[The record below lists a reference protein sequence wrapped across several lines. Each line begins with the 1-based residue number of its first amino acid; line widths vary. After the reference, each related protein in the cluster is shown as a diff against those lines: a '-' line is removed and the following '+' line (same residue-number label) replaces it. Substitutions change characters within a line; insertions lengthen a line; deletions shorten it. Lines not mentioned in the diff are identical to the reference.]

1 MNLIQYSDSLPADC
15 RLRKDHKD
23 AIFASDCYHLVA
35 WRWAL
40 FGPKNEPHSAGKA
53 RERTQIADAQLQVR
67 LWFCQYREDHRI
79 KDAVAATLRP
89 HFTLAMRSLLPI
101 FRSKPRTFRTH
112 LDWSKNPLRKMRE
125 YKGTTHVWGLTLP
138 VSSVLTRVR
147 TTSSWCATSCTFLGR
162 LKTPHPK
169 HTNRKKKPPYK

>member
-67 LWFCQYREDHRI
+67 LWFCQYREDHKI

-101 FRSKPRTFRTH
+101 FRSKWELSEPIWVDQKPIKKKERIQRNDTLLRTH
-112 LDWSKNPLRKMRE
+112 IAGLESVDKSPHNFLLMCHVLHLSRPAENPSPKTHKQTRKP
-125 YKGTTHVWGLTLP
+125 L
-138 VSSVLTRVR
+138 
-147 TTSSWCATSCTFLGR
+147 
-162 LKTPHPK
+162 
-169 HTNRKKKPPYK
+169 